1 MQDQDQ
7 FDKVLEEVTIAWGQG
22 NHSEG
27 IALLDDVILRVENT
41 MKGQCLLLRGMIKT
55 DLGFHKDAREGW
67 MAAIPYSSE
76 GSFLRACLEYETGVS
91 FENENCTNEALSY
104 YRSAIETCAYGDEF
118 AGTKQLGAYLA
129 LNNGRILEGD
139 KTMIMAAVKKTWRV
153 LELPGE
159 PNIAKL
165 PDAITKLGQ
174 GISEKLRRIA
184 ES

>member
-1 MQDQDQ
+1 MQDQDK
-7 FDKVLEEVTIAWGQG
+7 FDKVLEEVTFAWGQG

-27 IALLDDVILRVENT
+27 IALLDDVLLRVKNT

-55 DLGFHKDAREGW
+55 DLGFHKDARKDW

-91 FENENCTNEALSY
+91 FENENRTNEALYY
-104 YRSAIETCAYGDEF
+104 YRSAIDTCAYGNEF
-118 AGTKQLGAYLA
+118 AGTKQLCAYLA

-139 KTMIMAAVKKTWRV
+139 EAMIMAAVTKSWRV
-153 LELPGE
+153 LELFGE
-159 PNIAKL
+159 PNIAEL

-174 GISEKLRRIA
+174 GSSEKLRRIA

>member
-1 MQDQDQ
+1 MSNC
-7 FDKVLEEVTIAWGQG
+7 VG
-22 NHSEG
+22 
-27 IALLDDVILRVENT
+27 
-41 MKGQCLLLRGMIKT
+41 
-55 DLGFHKDAREGW
+55 
-67 MAAIPYSSE
+67 
-76 GSFLRACLEYETGVS
+76 TGTTWS
-91 FENENCTNEALSY
+91 T
-104 YRSAIETCAYGDEF
+104 YGDEF
-118 AGTKQLGAYLA
+118 AGSKQLGAYLA

-139 KTMIMAAVKKTWRV
+139 KTMIIAAVKKSWRV